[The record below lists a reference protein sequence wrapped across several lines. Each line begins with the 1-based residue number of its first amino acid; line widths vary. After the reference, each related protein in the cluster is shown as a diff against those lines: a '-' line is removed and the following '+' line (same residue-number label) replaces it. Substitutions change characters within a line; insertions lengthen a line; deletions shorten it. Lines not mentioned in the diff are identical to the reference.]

1 MKDLEAAYQE
11 QMRLQAPVEYWSA
24 KSTAHSES
32 ALRWGTAI
40 VGYVLFAL
48 IAAAAGFHFAW
59 NAVGDKAELTGRHF
73 LLVAV
78 IGAALT
84 LLFWGARLLVRI
96 FLGERHLYTDA
107 EERRVMTQAYLALIK
122 EAAASDQERV
132 VILSALFRG
141 ASDGIVKDDGAG
153 DISLPA
159 MIARLLD
166 AKK

>member
-1 MKDLEAAYQE
+1 
-11 QMRLQAPVEYWSA
+11 
-24 KSTAHSES
+24 
-32 ALRWGTAI
+32 
-40 VGYVLFAL
+40 
-48 IAAAAGFHFAW
+48 
-59 NAVGDKAELTGRHF
+59 
-73 LLVAV
+73 
-78 IGAALT
+78 
-84 LLFWGARLLVRI
+84 
-96 FLGERHLYTDA
+96 
-107 EERRVMTQAYLALIK
+107 MTQAYLALIK